1 MKNKHTIS
9 DLYQMQALPL
19 SAKIRMTEN
28 RIMAWVEEYGVDGVY
43 VSFSGG
49 KDREEMNDEHVEKI
63 IMVIEHR
70 KQIVNAMRKII
81 KMLEVVRNEQIN

>member
-1 MKNKHTIS
+1 M
-9 DLYQMQALPL
+9 
-19 SAKIRMTEN
+19 
-28 RIMAWVEEYGVDGVY
+28 VG
-43 VSFSGG
+43 GG

-81 KMLEVVRNEQIN
+81 KMLEVVRNEQSSFSYGYAKELLQL